1 MALIKTMML
10 FTLVGLSTVVLMPFG
25 ILAVILNLVGLQRF
39 TSLGIYKIAQ
49 GWGLMLIKLVGCK
62 LTVTGREHIIKK
74 GGLCFVS
81 NHGSIFDIVLI
92 LALTGRPVGF
102 IAKKELAWIP
112 FLNLWILLIGGFFID
127 RKTDRKSIKRAI
139 ATINAGVRRIES
151 GGAMIIFPEGTRSK
165 GKGLL
170 PFRPGA
176 LKLATQA
183 RAPIIP
189 MTITGSY
196 DVFERDG
203 VVRRV
208 PVRVAFEKPIITAEL
223 PPEDLR
229 KNLADQIRGV
239 MEAALERG
247 AENGPIID

>member
-1 MALIKTMML
+1 MVMIKTILL
-10 FTLVGLSTVVLMPFG
+10 FALVGLSTIVLIPFG
-25 ILAVILNLVGLQRF
+25 ILALILNLAGFRQF
-39 TSLGIYKIAQ
+39 TSWGIYQIAH
-49 GWGLMLIKLVGCK
+49 GWGWLLIKLVGCK

-74 GGLCFVS
+74 GGVCFVS
-81 NHGSIFDIVLI
+81 NHGSIFDIVLV

-112 FLNLWILLIGGFFID
+112 LLNVWILLIGGFFID

-139 ATINAGVRRIES
+139 STINAGIRRIQS
-151 GGAMIIFPEGTRSK
+151 GGAMIIFPEGTRSR
-165 GKGLL
+165 GQGLL
-170 PFRPGA
+170 PFRPGS

-183 RAPIIP
+183 KAPIIP

-203 VVRRV
+203 VVRKA
-208 PVRVAFEKPIITAEL
+208 PVRVAFEKPIITADL

-229 KNLADQIRGV
+229 KNLADQIREI
-239 MEAALERG
+239 MEAAL
-247 AENGPIID
+247 AQEN